1 MARGKGLA
9 WSIGLGAALFAIF
22 RAGFANWDT
31 AYALVWG
38 NEVLHGRQPDFSGVA
53 LTPTNHPLADL
64 LGIPLAALGDAGE
77 TLVVV
82 IAFLA
87 LGAVGYL
94 VYRVA
99 ATWFGPLAG
108 IVAAALV
115 LTRAPVLSFGTRAY
129 VDLPYVALV
138 LGALA
143 LELRRPRCGA
153 PVLVLL
159 ALAGLLRPEAWLFS
173 GAYLVWIAFVPGE
186 GRFSARPALR
196 LLPLALVAPVG
207 WALVDLASTGD
218 ALGSLT
224 GTRSNVD
231 ALGRAT
237 GLHGLLSAGP
247 HRLGEVV
254 REPGLLAAALGAVL
268 GLVWL
273 RARTV
278 VALAATA
285 LAFVALAVLALAG
298 LPVVTRYF
306 LLAGALLCTL
316 GGAALGGW
324 RLAPAG
330 TPRRVWLGAA
340 LVALAVLA
348 VFAPSQARRLRDVRS
363 SVVAQDRIQVDLHDL
378 VEDGAFLAGCAPV
391 AVPSSRPIPLLA
403 LWLDRAP
410 EDFVTPGRGAQPRR
424 GVVLLPANA
433 RVASDFALDPRDPG
447 ASRLRRPAGFDL
459 QGANRSWRVYARC

>member
-38 NEVLHGRQPDFSGVA
+38 NEVLAGRRPDFDGVA
-53 LTPTNHPLADL
+53 LAPTNHPLADL

-94 VYRVA
+94 VYRLA
-99 ATWFGPLAG
+99 ATWFGVLAG
-108 IVAAALV
+108 VAAAALV

-143 LELRRPRCGA
+143 LEVRRPRAGA
-153 PVLVLL
+153 AVLALL

-173 GAYLVWIAFVPGE
+173 GAYLLWIAYVPGE
-186 GRFSARPALR
+186 RRLSLRPALR

-207 WALVDLASTGD
+207 WAVIDLISTGD

-224 GTRSNVD
+224 GTRDNVD

-237 GLHGLLSAGP
+237 GVDGLFSAGP
-247 HRLGEVV
+247 RRLGEVV
-254 REPGLLAAALGAVL
+254 RESGLLAAAVGAVL
-268 GLVWL
+268 GLMWL
-273 RARTV
+273 RARTL

-285 LAFVALAVLALAG
+285 LAFAALAVLALAG

-316 GGAALGGW
+316 GGAAVGGW
-324 RLAPAG
+324 RLVPDG
-330 TPRRVWLGAA
+330 TPRRVWIGAA
-340 LVALAVLA
+340 LVTLAVLV
-348 VFAPSQARRLRDVRS
+348 VFAPSQARRLRDVRDA
-363 SVVAQDRIQVDLHDL
+363 VVAQNRIQDDLHDL
-378 VEDGAFLAGCAPV
+378 TEAGAFPSGCAPV
-391 AVPSSRPIPLLA
+391 AVPSSRPVPLLA
-403 LWLDRAP
+403 LWLDRPP
-410 EDFVTPGRGAQPRR
+410 EAFVTPAGRPQPSR
-424 GVVLLPANA
+424 GVVLVPADA

-447 ASRLRRPAGFDL
+447 ASRVRRPAGFVL
-459 QGANRSWRVYARC
+459 TGANRSWRVYARC

>member
-9 WSIGLGAALFAIF
+9 WSVGLGAALFAIF

-38 NEVLHGRQPDFSGVA
+38 NEVLAGRRPDFDGVA

-64 LGIPLAALGDAGE
+64 VGIPLAALGDAGE

-94 VYRVA
+94 VYRLA
-99 ATWFGPLAG
+99 TTWFGPLAG
-108 IVAAALV
+108 VVAAVLV
-115 LTRAPVLSFGTRAY
+115 LTRAPVLSFGARAY

-143 LELRRPRCGA
+143 LELRRPRSGA
-153 PVLVLL
+153 PVLALL

-173 GAYLVWIAFVPGE
+173 GAYLVWIAYVPGE
-186 GRFSARPALR
+186 RRLSLRRAVR
-196 LLPLALVAPVG
+196 LLPIALAAPVG
-207 WALVDLASTGD
+207 WALFDLVSTGD
-218 ALGSLT
+218 ALASLT

-237 GLHGLLSAGP
+237 GVDGLFSAGP
-247 HRLGEVV
+247 RRLGEVV
-254 REPGLLAAALGAVL
+254 REPGLLAAALGAGL
-268 GLVWL
+268 GLLWL

-285 LAFVALAVLALAG
+285 LAFAALAVLALAG
-298 LPVVTRYF
+298 LPIVTRYF

-316 GGAALGGW
+316 AGAGLGGW
-324 RLAPAG
+324 RLAPRG
-330 TPRRVWLGAA
+330 TPHRVWLGAA
-340 LVALAVLA
+340 VVALAVLLA
-348 VFAPSQARRLRDVRS
+348 FAPSQARRLRDVRD
-363 SVVAQDRIQVDLHDL
+363 SVVAQDRIEDDLHELADA
-378 VEDGAFLAGCAPV
+378 GAFPAGCEPV
-391 AVPSSRPIPLLA
+391 ALPSSHPVPLLA

-410 EDFVTPGRGAQPRR
+410 DAFVTPGDGPQPRR

-433 RVASDFALDPRDPG
+433 RVASDFELDPRDPG
-447 ASRLRRPAGFDL
+447 NSRLRLPAGFDL